1 MGLDAQC
8 CIFGELIVCVRTVQ
22 VPTGYMY
29 GNVSWDVPCTVQPC
43 VTRSYV
49 WDCGEQTDTTYTYSG
64 TGTLVPRGPYAC
76 TEQTSVERARRAV
89 AIGNSRAVDSDVA
102 VEEARRGSRIR
113 LVLGGD
119 LHRLAGLYGFAGAG

>member
-1 MGLDAQC
+1 MPSAAYSVNSS
-8 CIFGELIVCVRTVQ
+8 FVRTVQ

-29 GNVSWDVPCTVQPC
+29 GNVSWAVPCTVQLC

-49 WDCGEQTDTTYTYSG
+49 WDCGEQTGTTYTYSG
-64 TGTLVPRGPYAC
+64 TGTLVPRGPYEG
-76 TEQTSVERARRAV
+76 TEQASVDVHEGN
-89 AIGNSRAVDSDVA
+89 GNSTAVDSDVA

-119 LHRLAGLYGFAGAG
+119 LHRLAGLYGFAGVG

>member
-1 MGLDAQC
+1 MGLDGQC

-22 VPTGYMY
+22 VPTGYKY

-43 VTRSYV
+43 VIRSYV
-49 WDCGEQTDTTYTYSG
+49 WDCGSRLILRIR
-64 TGTLVPRGPYAC
+64 TLVRVHLYRAVRTAC
-76 TEQTSVERARRAV
+76 TEQASVERARRAV

>member
-1 MGLDAQC
+1 MPSAAYSVNSS
-8 CIFGELIVCVRTVQ
+8 FVRTVQ

-49 WDCGEQTDTTYTYSG
+49 WDCGEQTGTTYTYSG

-76 TEQTSVERARRAV
+76 TEQASVERARRAV
-89 AIGNSRAVDSDVA
+89 AIGNSTAADSAVA

>member
-1 MGLDAQC
+1 VPSTRRAA
-8 CIFGELIVCVRTVQ
+8 TVQ
-22 VPTGYMY
+22 L
-29 GNVSWDVPCTVQPC
+29 C

-49 WDCGEQTDTTYTYSG
+49 WDCGEQTGTTYTYSG

-76 TEQTSVERARRAV
+76 TEQASVERARRAV

-119 LHRLAGLYGFAGAG
+119 LHRLAGLYGFAGAGRELVLHGSDRDVMCNDL